1 MAVNVLV
8 VDDDPGFRQ
17 VVYALLRVRGL
28 RVVAECAD
36 GASAIAAVRAH
47 EPDGVLL
54 DVHLPDQD
62 GMSVARVLR
71 EGPHPPRVVLTST
84 DRSPW
89 SGEEL
94 AAAGVEA
101 FVTKDLLY
109 DTDLAR
115 LLSP

>member
-1 MAVNVLV
+1 MNVLV
-8 VDDDPGFRQ
+8 VDDNPGFRQ
-17 VVYALLRVRGL
+17 VAHALLNARGI

-36 GASAIAAVRAH
+36 GASALAAVSAY

-62 GMSVARVLR
+62 GMSVARILR

-94 AAAGVEA
+94 SAAGVTA
-101 FVTKDLLY
+101 FVPKELLH
-109 DTDLAR
+109 DTDLAG